1 MVKIYTHFS
10 DSHKQLY
17 NDYFKVSLR
26 KLYTSDELCIKYLH
40 HEQTTTNGYFMEQGW
55 LEAMNFKLDVIL
67 SAFDDTSE
75 DWFIFSD
82 CDVQFFTPFLNDLSK
97 YLENGVELACQ
108 DDCNTL
114 CAGFFVCRKTNKT
127 QNLFKNVKANF
138 KHMGNDQAALN
149 NFKYDVKYRLLDK
162 NLYYT
167 IGNFFNNSDGTN
179 NWDGASNVFVPDN
192 IYIHHANYVKGVE
205 QKIKLM
211 DKIKNTINV

>member
-40 HEQTTTNGYFMEQGW
+40 HEQTTTSGYFMEQGW

-67 SAFDDTSE
+67 SAFDNTSE

-82 CDVQFFTPFLNDLSK
+82 CDVQFFTPFLNDLST

-114 CAGFFVCRKTNKT
+114 CAGFFVCRKTNNT
-127 QNLFKNVKANF
+127 YNLFKNVKANF

-179 NWDGASNVFVPDN
+179 NWDGASDVFVPDN